1 MIWNL
6 AAYQAS
12 IGVLHV
18 QVCGTGDNIE
28 PPPLHMV
35 CCNYCPCR
43 PGRAGSFIHDSKSN
57 RGGLWRRTGSE
68 GMGVWPISGGTASGT
83 IEYRCCC
90 YWEAGLWQPKPRPST
105 TFQSNVICSIDKV
118 THDGGPGD

>member
-12 IGVLHV
+12 TGVLHV

-35 CCNYCPCR
+35 CCLAATAVR
-43 PGRAGSFIHDSKSN
+43 GLLQHRAFTFRFDQPGD
-57 RGGLWRRTGSE
+57 
-68 GMGVWPISGGTASGT
+68 GGTWGRGYYVILYQSSQSQ
-83 IEYRCCC
+83 
-90 YWEAGLWQPKPRPST
+90 EALFLARRDAVS
-105 TFQSNVICSIDKV
+105 ICEFIDVKF
-118 THDGGPGD
+118 